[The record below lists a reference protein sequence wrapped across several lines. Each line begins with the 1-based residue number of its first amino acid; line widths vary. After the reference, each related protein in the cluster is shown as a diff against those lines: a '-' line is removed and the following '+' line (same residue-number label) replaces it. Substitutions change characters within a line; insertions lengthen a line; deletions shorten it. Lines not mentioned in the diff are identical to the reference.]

1 MSLPN
6 TTDSNESWDN
16 ATWVLT
22 SGFIIMTMQ
31 SGFGLLESGMV
42 SAKNQ
47 TNIMVKNLVD
57 IVFGGLTFWIIGY
70 GIIFGDNS
78 NGFAAS
84 THLFT
89 DKGNHYG
96 WLFSNWFFQFSFCA
110 TATTI
115 VSGCLAER
123 TRLPAYITFSL
134 VNTVIYAIPAH
145 WTWHKDGWLCRMGV
159 VDFAG
164 CGPVHMVGGMTGW
177 VGSLMIGPRQSKG
190 PPSSLVNAVF
200 GLFMLWW
207 GWLGFNCGSTL
218 GITGEKWL
226 YASKAAV
233 TTVLSTVGGGVATF
247 TYCYWRY
254 GAYPV
259 GEIINGI
266 LGSLVSIT
274 GCCVYVKT
282 SESLCIG
289 AVGAMVA
296 IWSNEALKK
305 WVDDPVGAIGVHYV
319 AAVWGML
326 AGGLW
331 AQPIN
336 SLNIEPGAFY
346 GGHLIGAQLIAIV
359 SISLWACL
367 ASGATFWVIDNVI
380 GLRMSAQEEEEG
392 ADALYHMIPV
402 DDTVQEFV
410 DQEEEEEED
419 DDDDDEKEKVEGK
432 EEDVRPNALVPSP
445 VPLSSANR
453 LPGCIVDEKNTAS
466 L

>member
-1 MSLPN
+1 
-6 TTDSNESWDN
+6 
-16 ATWVLT
+16 
-22 SGFIIMTMQ
+22 
-31 SGFGLLESGMV
+31 MV
-42 SAKNQ
+42 
-47 TNIMVKNLVD
+47 
-57 IVFGGLTFWIIGY
+57 GY
-70 GIIFGDNS
+70 GFIFGDGSS

-89 DKGNHYG
+89 DKDNHYG

-123 TRLPAYITFSL
+123 TRLPAYVAFSL

-145 WTWHKDGWLCRMGV
+145 WVWHKDGWLRRQGV

-177 VGSLMIGPRQSKG
+177 MGSVMIGPRREKG
-190 PPSSLVNAVF
+190 APSSLVNAVF

-247 TYCYWRY
+247 AYCHWQYS
-254 GAYPV
+254 GVYPV
-259 GEIINGI
+259 EDIVNGI
-266 LGSLVSIT
+266 LGALVSIT

-289 AVGAMVA
+289 AVGAMVTLR
-296 IWSNEALKK
+296 SNMALRG
-305 WVDDPVGAIGVHYV
+305 WVDDPVGAIGVHFFG
-319 AAVWGML
+319 AVWGMV

-331 AQPIN
+331 VQPIN
-336 SLNIEPGAFY
+336 SLNVEPGAFY
-346 GGHLIGAQLIAIV
+346 GGHLIGAQCIAIV
-359 SISLWACL
+359 SISLWACVSSIV
-367 ASGATFWVIDNVI
+367 AFFIIDNAI
-380 GLRMSAQEEEEG
+380 GMRLSPEEEERG
-392 ADALYHMIPV
+392 ADAVYHLIPAMPV
-402 DDTVQEFV
+402 DDDTVHELVEESEQAASEQQQQGEQEK
-410 DQEEEEEED
+410 Q
-419 DDDDDEKEKVEGK
+419 K
-432 EEDVRPNALVPSP
+432 EEDVRRGALAPQP
-445 VPLSSANR
+445 PPLP
-453 LPGCIVDEKNTAS
+453 PGCVVAVD
-466 L
+466 